1 MQRPCK
7 DGSPA
12 RLELLQS
19 LSGLLLVLFVW
30 GHMLLDASVLI
41 SKDAMF
47 RVARFMEGRYLLGT
61 DYPVLVAVAAGIVLA
76 IFILHALLAM
86 RKFPA
91 GWTQYRAFRDHTRG
105 LRHSDTSLWW
115 LQAWTGFALFFLGSV
130 HLINMMTRP
139 GDIGPYESAD
149 RIVGEWLWPVYG
161 LLLIAVHL
169 HAGIGV
175 YRLALKWCLAQGDH
189 PDDRRRLF
197 QRLRWAI
204 IGGFLILGFAS
215 LVAYV
220 QIGVEHRGREGE
232 RYVPTWDRATGQ

>member
-1 MQRPCK
+1 
-7 DGSPA
+7 
-12 RLELLQS
+12 
-19 LSGLLLVLFVW
+19 VLFVW

-47 RVARFMEGRYLLGT
+47 RVARFMEGRYLLGA
-61 DYPVLVAVAAGIVLA
+61 DHPALVSVAAGFVLS

-91 GWTQYRAFRDHTRG
+91 GWSPYRAFRDHMRAFA
-105 LRHSDTSLWW
+105 HSDTRLWW
-115 LQAWTGFALFFLGSV
+115 LQAWTGFALLFLGAV

-139 GDIGPYESAD
+139 GDIGPYESSD

-175 YRLALKWCLAQGDH
+175 YRLAMKWSIASGEH
-189 PDDRRRLF
+189 PDERRRIF
-197 QRLRWAI
+197 QRMRWAI
-204 IGGFLILGFAS
+204 IGGFLVLGFAS

-220 QIGVEHRGREGE
+220 QIGIEHRGHQGE
-232 RYVPTWDRATGQ
+232 RYVPTWERAARGP